1 MNIFKKVVDV
11 LIKLMIPFVVL
22 ALILGMAKIS
32 LDLRE
37 IFNSPTIQSGLNLL
51 VTNILSLFIV
61 MELLRS
67 LIVYFEIHR
76 IKITF
81 IIEGALVFILREIM
95 IGLYQSKMA
104 GGEVLSLSGLLL
116 VVGIIRTL
124 AIAFSP
130 KNSKEL

>member
-11 LIKLMIPFVVL
+11 LIKLMIPFVIL
-22 ALILGMAKIS
+22 ALVLGMAKIC

-81 IIEGALVFILREIM
+81 IIDGALVFILREIM

-104 GGEVLSLSGLLL
+104 TEEVLSLSGLLL

>member
-1 MNIFKKVVDV
+1 MNLFKKVVDV
-11 LIKLMIPFVVL
+11 LIKLMIPFVIL
-22 ALILGMAKIS
+22 ALVLGMAKIC

-76 IKITF
+76 
-81 IIEGALVFILREIM
+81 LNH
-95 IGLYQSKMA
+95 LYH
-104 GGEVLSLSGLLL
+104 
-116 VVGIIRTL
+116 
-124 AIAFSP
+124 
-130 KNSKEL
+130 

>member
-1 MNIFKKVVDV
+1 MNLFKKVVDV
-11 LIKLMIPFVVL
+11 LIKLMIPFVIL
-22 ALILGMAKIS
+22 ALMLGMAKIC

-37 IFNSPTIQSGLNLL
+37 IFKSPTIQTGLNLL
-51 VTNILSLFIV
+51 VTNILSLFII

-76 IKITF
+76 LKITF
-81 IIEGALVFILREIM
+81 IIDGALVFILREIM

-104 GGEVLSLSGLLL
+104 TREILSLSGLLL

-124 AIAFSP
+124 AIEFSP
-130 KNSKEL
+130 KNAQEP